1 MPVTFPS
8 LTGESAAAAKPEDN
22 GCAVD
27 DVGSVVLSP
36 IETQRAIAILDETI
50 EKLSF
55 LGSITPDVLQHR
67 DELSKFVG
75 DEISH
80 IIYEQRQ
87 LEARYEELIAQ
98 RGALKGLANK
108 SKYKEVQCEI
118 QDVSRALRESTKN
131 LCRNLKDNPNISDNL
146 VKIQQERTEL
156 IEILAQTVREMQES
170 GTFKTLVMKVHG
182 DKLAQDRLH
191 EIIQREK
198 DMAGAV
204 KQLDGDLNSEKRE
217 HANRVADQK
226 AEIARL
232 KEQLQSIKSKTTVDA
247 KYFRKEAHA
256 MTSSILR
263 TYRQAERAQETT
275 IKDSERKLEMEN
287 VVHKET
293 VDFLKR
299 KQESLSTELAEW
311 TEKYAQDYGRLEEEY
326 TALKEKQLKNR
337 ERLDHLQARKAAEE
351 EEARKAA
358 EEAVR
363 EAELEKIRQAELV
376 TQNNAASKIQRIAKR
391 YLKRVAERAAAGAKK
406 KGKKGKK
413 KK

>member
-1 MPVTFPS
+1 
-8 LTGESAAAAKPEDN
+8 
-22 GCAVD
+22 
-27 DVGSVVLSP
+27 
-36 IETQRAIAILDETI
+36 
-50 EKLSF
+50 
-55 LGSITPDVLQHR
+55 
-67 DELSKFVG
+67 
-75 DEISH
+75 
-80 IIYEQRQ
+80 
-87 LEARYEELIAQ
+87 
-98 RGALKGLANK
+98 
-108 SKYKEVQCEI
+108 
-118 QDVSRALRESTKN
+118 
-131 LCRNLKDNPNISDNL
+131 
-146 VKIQQERTEL
+146 
-156 IEILAQTVREMQES
+156 
-170 GTFKTLVMKVHG
+170 
-182 DKLAQDRLH
+182 
-191 EIIQREK
+191 
-198 DMAGAV
+198 
-204 KQLDGDLNSEKRE
+204 
-217 HANRVADQK
+217 
-226 AEIARL
+226 
-232 KEQLQSIKSKTTVDA
+232 
-247 KYFRKEAHA
+247 